1 MNKIVNFLNFDNS
14 KDITKIVFAV
24 ALTVCTNNS
33 RKMAINSKKLFKSLS
48 LKEGG
53 EFYNVRKYFT
63 ILNFD
68 QITPNNSLFD
78 YSFIIT
84 SSPIACDI
92 LICAYDLEKNDFAKI
107 KSSFTACFNK
117 KTKTY
122 ILLLNYDRKYIKV
135 YSEIAKTYDHIQLFS
150 FSKDDISKMD
160 TKKLIDEKIPL
171 SN

>member
-1 MNKIVNFLNFDNS
+1 MNKIVNFYNS
-14 KDITKIVFAV
+14 DSDKDITKMVFAV
-24 ALTVCTNNS
+24 ALTVCTDKS
-33 RKMAINSKKLFKSLS
+33 RKIAVNSKTLFKSLS
-48 LKEGG
+48 LKESG

-68 QITPNNSLFD
+68 KITPNNSLFD

-84 SSPIACDI
+84 NSPIACDI
-92 LICAYDLEKNDFAKI
+92 LICTYDLEKNDFAKI
-107 KSSFTACFNK
+107 KSSFTTCFK
-117 KTKTY
+117 KKIKTY
-122 ILLLNYDRKYIKV
+122 ILLLNYDKKYIKV

-150 FSKDDISKMD
+150 FSKEDVAKID